1 MFVWFAL
8 VASKWRETHTIL
20 PFLPSFLLGSL
31 RLMHRAWYSTYL
43 STKLQSLVEADDN
56 ITLTF
61 NDLPDVKIVRLEG
74 ATGSYDSIAEK
85 VCLAWVVDKV

>member
-1 MFVWFAL
+1 
-8 VASKWRETHTIL
+8 
-20 PFLPSFLLGSL
+20 
-31 RLMHRAWYSTYL
+31 MHDAWYWTYL
-43 STKLQSLVEADDN
+43 STNSQSQIEADDD